1 MNPFRGAAP
10 LHGMT
15 TSATSILNPTE
26 SAAWLRE
33 HPRAR
38 LVDVRTPAEYETAHI
53 PGAYNIP
60 LDALGAHLDAIR
72 NTVADPIVLVCR
84 SGQRSRQAEQMLE
97 AAGLGTC
104 LVLDGGLDAWAASG
118 LPVERGRQ
126 RISLER
132 QVRIAAGALAA
143 IGGLLATF
151 AHSRFGL
158 LPAFVGS
165 GLVFAG
171 LTDTCGMGM
180 ALSRLP
186 YNRPR
191 GTDTAAVVRALQA
204 GNPPDAGSAGVRSG
218 GGAAASCCG

>member
-1 MNPFRGAAP
+1 
-10 LHGMT
+10 MT
-15 TSATSILNPTE
+15 TISPSILHTTE
-26 SAAWLRE
+26 AAAWLRE

-38 LVDVRTPAEYETAHI
+38 LLDVRTPAEYETAHV

-60 LDALGAHLDAIR
+60 LDALGAHLDGIR

-84 SGQRSRQAEQMLE
+84 SGQRSRQAEQMLG
-97 AAGLGTC
+97 AAGLDTC
-104 LVLDGGLDAWAASG
+104 VVLEGGLDGWAASG
-118 LPVERGRQ
+118 LPVQRGRQ

-151 AHSRFGL
+151 VHSRFGL

-204 GNPPDAGSAGVRSG
+204 GRPLDAGSAGLQPG
-218 GGAAASCCG
+218 GTDASCCG